1 MREEFE
7 KLAAAGKIEGRH
19 IESLVQL
26 TTSGFCMHRSWGFGR
41 IKTVDTVFARFTIDF
56 PNKAGHTMDLAFA
69 AESLKPIAKEHILA
83 RKASDLEAL
92 RQMAAT
98 NHLELVKLV
107 LNSYGGGATVD
118 QIQQVLVPD
127 VIRDDWKK
135 WWEAAKRELKKD
147 GHFQVPL
154 KKTEPILYQAKEIS
168 LQNRLMEEFG
178 ASKGLKARIVVAGE
192 LLKSAHDL
200 TDKNAAAAEVI
211 AALNSEIPSYQR
223 TQPAV
228 ALEAIFARDDIREV
242 AGLPVAE
249 GEISANIIW
258 SQDLKLGPLM
268 EQLPASKHRRALESF
283 KAANP
288 DHWPD
293 SLRHTLNLVSAKLCK
308 EFAGLLIHEG
318 KIDQLKETLARLISQ
333 HTASTELLLWLAKER
348 NDSFADILGPEVFR
362 AMLTAMERDQFNER
376 RSNRLRDFILDDQE
390 LLVELIGSA
399 DLEVIKDLTRALQL
413 SPSFDDMDKR
423 SLLARIVKS
432 YPAIQS
438 LISGEQSQKESN
450 LIVSWESLERRK
462 NEYHELV
469 EKKIPANSK
478 EIAVARSYGDLRE
491 NHEYKAAKE
500 MQKLLMRRKAELET
514 QLVRARGTDFANPR
528 TDVASIGTVVRATD
542 LETNQPELFTIL
554 GAWNSEPEKGVV
566 SYLSP
571 GAGTLLHRKV
581 GEQVEFEIH
590 GVRHQ
595 HRIEAIEPFVPAA
608 APMPPPPPPPASPA
622 PASASTS
629 PA

>member
-7 KLAAAGKIEGRH
+7 KMAAAGKLDRRH
-19 IESLVQL
+19 IEALIEL

-41 IKTVDTVFARFTIDF
+41 IRTVDTVFARFTIDF
-56 PNKAGHTMDLAFA
+56 PNKPGHTMDLAFA
-69 AESLKPIAKEHILA
+69 AESLKPIAKDHILA
-83 RKASDLEAL
+83 RKTSDLESL

-98 NHLELVKLV
+98 HHLELVKLV
-107 LNSYGGGATVD
+107 LNSYGGKATTD
-118 QIQQVLVPD
+118 QIQQALVPE

-154 KKTEPILYQAKEIS
+154 KKTEFIIYQVKEVS
-168 LQNRLMEEFG
+168 LQDRLMGEFR
-178 ASKGLKARIVVAGE
+178 AAKGLKARIAVANE
-192 LLKSAHDL
+192 FL
-200 TDKNAAAAEVI
+200 KNASDLADKQAAGTEII

-228 ALEAIFARDDIREV
+228 ALEAIFARDDLREV
-242 AGLPVAE
+242 AGLAATP
-249 GEISANIIW
+249 GELEAPAIW
-258 SQDLKLGPLM
+258 SQELKLGPLM
-268 EQLPASKHRRALESF
+268 EQLPAAKHRRALESF
-283 KAANP
+283 KAATP
-288 DHWPD
+288 DRWVEA
-293 SLRHTLNLVSAKLCK
+293 LRNTLNTVTAKLCR

-318 KIDQLKETLARLISQ
+318 QMDQLKETLARLISQ
-333 HTASTELLLWLAKER
+333 HTASSELLLWLAKDR

-438 LISGEQSQKESN
+438 LISGEQTKQETH
-450 LIVSWESLERRK
+450 LVVSWESLERRK
-462 NEYHELV
+462 NDYKEMV

-478 EIAVARSYGDLRE
+478 EIAIARSYGDLRE

-500 MQKLLMRRKAELET
+500 MQKLLMKQKSELET

-528 TDVASIGTVVRATD
+528 TETVSIGTIVRATD
-542 LETNQPELFTIL
+542 LEANQPELFTIL
-554 GAWNSEPEKGVV
+554 GAWDSDPEKGIV

-571 GAGTLLHRKV
+571 MAQAMLNHKV
-581 GEQVEFEIH
+581 GDEVEFEVH
-590 GVRHQ
+590 GQRHH
-595 HRIEAIEPFVPAA
+595 HRIDSIDAYKTA
-608 APMPPPPPPPASPA
+608 
-622 PASASTS
+622 
-629 PA
+629 